1 LNRSGFTVMMD
12 TMLFLTI
19 IVLALTVSAHIVQ
32 DDHGYGKDPDEF
44 LSDLSEME
52 VRLSDFTD
60 IEDDSLVFFTDVLA
74 YTVVNGSDAERYLR
88 DVLDSI
94 YGDSSYG
101 MELEFQ
107 GKSIFLGQK
116 RHFFSDMSSRQ
127 YSVSIGGSLYI
138 RLSLR

>member
-1 LNRSGFTVMMD
+1 MNRSGFTVMMD

-19 IVLALTVSAHIVQ
+19 IILALTVSAHLVQ

-60 IEDDSLVFFTDVLA
+60 MEDDSLVFFTDVLA

-107 GKSIFLGQK
+107 GKSIFLGEK
-116 RHFFSDMSSRQ
+116 RQFFSEMSSRQ
-127 YSVSIGGSLYI
+127 YSVSIGGSLYVT
-138 RLSLR
+138 LSLR

>member
-1 LNRSGFTVMMD
+1 MMD

-19 IVLALTVSAHIVQ
+19 IILALTVSVHLVQ
-32 DDHGYGKDPDEF
+32 DDRCYGKDPDEF
-44 LSDLSEME
+44 LSDLSEVE

-74 YTVVNGSDAERYLR
+74 YTAVNGSDAERYLHEI
-88 DVLDSI
+88 LDSV

-107 GKSIFLGQK
+107 GKSIFLGERQ
-116 RHFFSDMSSRQ
+116 FFSEMGSRQ
-127 YSVSIGGSLYI
+127 YSVSIGGSLYVT
-138 RLSLR
+138 LSLR